1 MADRDDSAANWANGW
16 AYRAPHYVNADLPPY
31 EYQRLLNS
39 YGYSPN
45 PSNIQNRPMNF
56 GAVAQPVQHDSTAAT
71 REITPRPPR
80 SIRDIA
86 ATQRH
91 QRQSLPFDSRQI
103 LAASAPAPSENT
115 TNAETSPQLED
126 TRDDATDDAFG
137 CDNSRDGESSR
148 ESSPLSTPRKQE
160 EEDEE
165 EKPREENEEEEP
177 RIDTSSNSDEACA
190 AESFY
195 VSAGND
201 IRALFAM
208 GIGLTNANG
217 SSFLSFTD
225 PAFKAAKV
233 STIKPSNNLLAN
245 EQRRRRSEKKQT
257 PNFNTQATRKLLM
270 EYLEENPIDR
280 VSDIS
285 FVKKEISALAAKAV
299 AVEKGRNNSGAG
311 PKWSGPTPWLRLL
324 HCVTDVPENKA
335 AFMHHCRARWASQPR
350 DRETESLGD
359 DCRDFQQPGLQL

>member
-1 MADRDDSAANWANGW
+1 MADRDDSAANGANGW

-45 PSNIQNRPMNF
+45 SSNIQNRPMNF

-91 QRQSLPFDSRQI
+91 QRQSLRIDSLQI

-126 TRDDATDDAFG
+126 TRDDATDDAAEFDDAFES
-137 CDNSRDGESSR
+137 CDGESSR
-148 ESSPLSTPRKQE
+148 ESSPLSTPREQE
-160 EEDEE
+160 EDDEE
-165 EKPREENEEEEP
+165 EEPREENEEEEP

-190 AESFY
+190 AELFY

-245 EQRRRRSEKKQT
+245 EQRRRRSEKKQN

-270 EYLEENPIDR
+270 DAPSSLN
-280 VSDIS
+280 
-285 FVKKEISALAAKAV
+285 
-299 AVEKGRNNSGAG
+299 
-311 PKWSGPTPWLRLL
+311 T
-324 HCVTDVPENKA
+324 CVTD
-335 AFMHHCRARWASQPR
+335 FLS
-350 DRETESLGD
+350 
-359 DCRDFQQPGLQL
+359 